1 MGLFDK
7 AKETSDRIAARET
20 FTRLLAES
28 EKPIEEKA
36 GAAAETPVD
45 TSQRLRFEF
54 VIARVRAEDVD
65 ALARRVRTIVDTAA
79 ARNATTHTIIGNL
92 VFCHFAYPLAH
103 SPTEERA
110 ELAQALIA
118 ALATDIAVV
127 HGMDTCAVAT
137 YGGRGR
143 RVHGPMT
150 DKLPLWLKRLAEMN
164 WGLAVEVA

>member
-28 EKPIEEKA
+28 EKPAEEKA
-36 GAAAETPVD
+36 APAAEIPVD
-45 TSQRLRFEF
+45 TSRRLRFEF

-65 ALARRVRTIVDTAA
+65 VLGRHVRTVVDTAA
-79 ARNATTHTIIGNL
+79 ARNATTQTILGNL
-92 VFCHFAYPLAH
+92 VFCHFAYPLTH
-103 SPTEERA
+103 SPTEERVG
-110 ELAQALIA
+110 LAQAFIT
-118 ALATDIAVV
+118 ALAADVAVV
-127 HGMDTCAVAT
+127 HGVDTCTVAT

-150 DKLPLWLKRLAEMN
+150 DKLPMWLKRLAEMN
-164 WGLAVEVA
+164 WGLAVEVS